1 VSFGGVSTG
10 LLEFYV
16 STAGVESAMNLAF
29 NLSGEPSGGEGG
41 GTSTVVTATEGSSA
55 GVLSQATSGSVQ
67 SLSQLLTLS
76 GTTLDLAATLLTVS
90 VVDLE
95 SGGGSS
101 ATGGSTGAGQ
111 GQISSEADD
120 SSTDSEGEPSDEA
133 EQDDGA
139 PQAIVEGAQADLD
152 GRLPAAENRKATIP
166 AATGAKL
173 APPVPTPTRP
183 STKDRAGT
191 KAKPTA
197 SSEAAIIAPRLPM
210 GASFLPRPEDTG
222 PAVDAALG
230 DMGAD
235 RHADGPSV
243 RSGMELWDELA
254 EVQSSERTRALVIM
268 VVSAAVASAGWT
280 LGKRGIRQR
289 SVSIRRPKARYPDS
303 FATGAN

>member
-1 VSFGGVSTG
+1 
-10 LLEFYV
+10 
-16 STAGVESAMNLAF
+16 
-29 NLSGEPSGGEGG
+29 
-41 GTSTVVTATEGSSA
+41 
-55 GVLSQATSGSVQ
+55 VQ

-139 PQAIVEGAQADLD
+139 PQAIVEGAQAWERLVLGLDRSWERARALIQDLD